1 MKNAMQ
7 LKAIIKNIGKEKN
20 IPAQVVLQ
28 NYPLNEN
35 TIKIAFKEILS
46 LDVSDE
52 ITFRL
57 IKIDTIR
64 KDDQYGGFRVSIEA
78 VFDTLIVPLKLEIPK
93 IDYSVYA
100 DAIAATSEKREST
113 GEINKRNAVLENIK
127 KSSTMNKC
135 WSEYQEEF
143 TYAKD
148 LTFAEVIKEV
158 ENLIELI

>member
-28 NYPLNEN
+28 NYPLNED
-35 TIKIAFKEILS
+35 T
-46 LDVSDE
+46 
-52 ITFRL
+52 

-127 KSSTMNKC
+127 KSSTMNKR